1 MEPEPERDPREV
13 PGAAIV
19 EGVVVP
25 ARQWR
30 AGSRHRRLAWTL
42 IGLSL
47 AARVLRDARF
57 EAGIITGA
65 IVLVTL
71 SGMGKEGF
79 ARNMKRLIA
88 WDELRSAEARSE
100 RWLRARVPDD
110 H

>member
-65 IVLVTL
+65 IVLVAL